1 MALPIEDYALIGDF
15 ETAALVGRD
24 GSIDWLCV
32 PRFDSEACF
41 AAILG
46 DHDNGRW
53 LIAPADPNA
62 KVTRRYRPDTLIL
75 ETRFET
81 NSGAATL
88 TDFMYPCEKHPHL
101 VRLVVGEKG
110 TIEFETEFVVRFG
123 YGEEVPWVTMLPDKR
138 LRAVAGPNKLILQS
152 TIGLRGEDF
161 RTKGDFTV
169 KAGETHSFALS
180 YGESYFPDPPVVD
193 VETLLE
199 DTEKYWLGWTSRC
212 NMAGP
217 YADIVKRS
225 LITLK
230 AMTYAPTGGVV
241 AAATTSLPE
250 QFGGPRNWDYRYC
263 WVRDATLTLLALMNT
278 GYFDEARAWR
288 QWLLRAVAGSP
299 HQMQIM
305 YGIAGERRLYEV
317 ELPWLSGYE
326 KSAPVRVGNAA
337 HQQTQLDVYGEL
349 TDALHQARKGGL
361 APEESGWELQ
371 LAILGH
377 LEEVWQKPDEGIWE
391 VRSGPEHF
399 VYSKV
404 MAWVAF
410 DRSIKSAERFG
421 MTCPLKRWHGIREAI
436 HAEVCEKGYDKE
448 LNSFVRS
455 YGAKEVDASLLLI
468 PAMGFL
474 PAEDPRFVGTVAQI
488 EKTLMKD
495 GLVLR
500 YDTSKASDGL
510 PPGEGMF
517 LACSF
522 WLVDAYLMMGRKQD
536 AVTLFERL
544 LSLRNDL
551 GLLSEE
557 YDPKTKRLCGNFPQ
571 AFSHLAL
578 VNSACNLGRDGR
590 PVEQRLDC
598 ENEAPVPHKPSDKAA
613 APSATK
619 VT

>member
-1 MALPIEDYALIGDF
+1 MALPIEDYALIGDC

-24 GSIDWLCV
+24 GSIDWFCT

-41 AAILG
+41 AALLG
-46 DHDNGRW
+46 TPDNGRW
-53 LIAPADPNA
+53 LIAATDERV
-62 KVTRRYRPDTLIL
+62 KISRRYRPRTLIL
-75 ETRFET
+75 ETQFQTE
-81 NSGAATL
+81 SGSATL
-88 TDFMYPCEKHPHL
+88 IDFLYPREAHPHL

-110 TIEFETEFVVRFG
+110 TIEFATEFVVRFS
-123 YGEEVPWVTMLPDKR
+123 YGEAVPWVVTLPDRR

-152 TIGLRGEDF
+152 NIALIGEDL
-161 RTKGDFTV
+161 RTKGKFTV
-169 KAGETHSFALS
+169 SEGETASFALT
-180 YGESYFPDPPVVD
+180 YAESFLPDPPPVD
-193 VETLLE
+193 TQKLLTETE
-199 DTEKYWLGWTSRC
+199 AFWQDWTSQC
-212 NMAGP
+212 QVKGP
-217 YADIVKRS
+217 YADMVKRS

-250 QFGGPRNWDYRYC
+250 HFGGPRNWDYRYC

-278 GYFDEARAWR
+278 GYFGEARAWR
-288 QWLLRAVAGSP
+288 EWLLRAVAGSP
-299 HQMQIM
+299 EQMQIM

-317 ELPWLSGYE
+317 ELPWLPGYE
-326 KSAPVRVGNAA
+326 NSTPVRIGNAA

-349 TDALHQARKGGL
+349 LDALHQARKGGL

-371 LAILGH
+371 LESLKH
-377 LEEVWQKPDEGIWE
+377 LDDAWQKPDEGIWE
-391 VRSGPEHF
+391 VRSGPENF

-410 DRSIKSAERFG
+410 DRSIKSAERFKL
-421 MTCPLKRWHGIREAI
+421 TCPLDHWRDIRATI
-436 HAEVCEKGYDKE
+436 HKEVCEKGFDKE

-455 YGAKEVDASLLLI
+455 YGSQEVDASLLLI

-474 PAEDPRFVGTVAQI
+474 PGNDPRVAGTVERI

-495 GLVLR
+495 GFVLR
-500 YDTSKASDGL
+500 YDTSKANDGL

-522 WLVDAYLMMGRKQD
+522 WLVDAYLMLGRRGD
-536 AVTLFERL
+536 AVKLFERL
-544 LSLRNDL
+544 LALRNDV

-557 YDPKTKRLCGNFPQ
+557 YDTSAKRLCGNFPQ

-590 PVEQRLDC
+590 PVEQRTDC
-598 ENEAPVPHKPSDKAA
+598 EQGESATSGTPKAA
-613 APSATK
+613 AKA
-619 VT
+619 

>member
-1 MALPIEDYALIGDF
+1 MVLPIEDYALIGDC

-24 GSIDWLCV
+24 GSIDWLCL
-32 PRFDSEACF
+32 PRFDSGACF

-53 LIAPADPNA
+53 LIAPTDPKA

-75 ETRFET
+75 ETRIET
-81 NSGAATL
+81 DTGAAMVI
-88 TDFMYPCEKHPHL
+88 DFMYPCEQHPHL
-101 VRLVVGEKG
+101 VRLVAGEKG
-110 TIEFETEFVVRFG
+110 AVEFETEFVARFG
-123 YGEEVPWVTMLPDKR
+123 YGEEVPWVTSLPDQR
-138 LRAVAGPNKLILQS
+138 LRAVAGPDKLVLQS
-152 TIGLRGEDF
+152 TIKLRGEDF
-161 RTKGDFTV
+161 RTKGKFTV
-169 KAGETHSFALS
+169 KSGETVSFALS
-180 YGESYFPDPPVVD
+180 YIESFVPDPPEVD
-193 VETLLE
+193 VESLLVK
-199 DTEKYWLGWTSRC
+199 TEQFWKDWSSQC

-217 YADIVKRS
+217 YADVVKRS

-241 AAATTSLPE
+241 AAVTTSLPE

-288 QWLLRAVAGSP
+288 EWLLRAVAGSP

-317 ELPWLSGYE
+317 ELPWLSGYD
-326 KSAPVRVGNAA
+326 KSSPVRVGNAA

-349 TDALHQARKGGL
+349 LDALHQARKGGL

-371 LAILGH
+371 LAILDH
-377 LEEVWQKPDEGIWE
+377 LEEVWQQPDEGIWE

-410 DRSIKSAERFG
+410 DRSIKSAERFKLA
-421 MTCPLKRWHGIREAI
+421 CPLERWRKIRKAI
-436 HAEVCEKGYDKE
+436 DAEVCEKGYDME

-455 YGAKEVDASLLLI
+455 YGSKEVDASLLLI
-468 PAMGFL
+468 PAVGFL
-474 PAEDPRFVGTVAQI
+474 PASDPRIAGTVAQI

-495 GLVLR
+495 GLVQR

-522 WLVDAYLMMGRKQD
+522 WLVDAYMMLGRQDD
-536 AVTLFERL
+536 AVKLFEKL

-557 YDPKTKRLCGNFPQ
+557 YDTNAKRLCGNFPQ

-578 VNSACNLGRDGR
+578 VNSACNLGREGR
-590 PVEQRLDC
+590 PVEQRC
-598 ENEAPVPHKPSDKAA
+598 ETEHAA
-613 APSATK
+613 KSAKQPATAK
-619 VT
+619 S